1 MLGIYQDSNKIQGGF
16 YMYALFIVLN
26 KTDVLDELLEAF
38 VDIGIQGATILDSQG
53 MASALV
59 GNKNTD
65 IPILGRLRGMVDTSR
80 PYNKTIFTIVP
91 SKEVANRAITCVNT
105 VVGDLHNECTGLAF
119 TLPIDEIFGLK
130 NCALPKS
137 EEAHQH

>member
-1 MLGIYQDSNKIQGGF
+1 
-16 YMYALFIVLN
+16 MYALFIVLN

-59 GNKNTD
+59 GNKNID
-65 IPILGRLRGMVDTSR
+65 IPILGRIRGMVDTSR

-91 SKEVANRAITCVNT
+91 SKQIAHDAIECVNT
-105 VVGDLHNECTGLAF
+105 VVGDIDNQCTGMAF
-119 TLPIDEIFGLK
+119 TVSIDEIFGLK
-130 NCALPKS
+130 NCTVPKS